1 MVANPTRPSNPLA
14 VLPPQ
19 SAPVARTEDA
29 AIMALERVVTMGDL
43 RDLTPVE
50 RVNYYLDL
58 CQSLGLNP
66 RSRPFDWILFKG
78 ENETEKLSLYPN
90 SSCMAQL
97 RNLHRIRVEIT
108 RREVV
113 GEMFVC
119 EARGTLPDGR
129 TDTASKYVPIG
140 GTRRDGSTYKLSG
153 AMLANAFMRAETGA
167 KRRLTLSIV
176 GLAGIPD
183 REEGGTARHVV
194 VDGTGQIIERP
205 TDAQRALAS
214 DPAAAA
220 VIGEPTYETTGSAS
234 AAPFHEAPHQRP
246 SAPQAE
252 PSEPQKRQTFA
263 CDAAEWRMRWDAV
276 VAGSTL
282 ATPEGA
288 AAFIT
293 AYTSGWR
300 RELRASDLDALLA
313 RLTDAQAEALCEAA
327 NVQVRAEYEADVVD
341 GEFSEAGE

>member
-19 SAPVARTEDA
+19 SAPIARTEDA

-66 RSRPFDWILFKG
+66 RSRPFDWILFKEG
-78 ENETEKLSLYPN
+78 RDGPEKLSLYPN

-113 GEMFVC
+113 GDLFVC

-129 TDTASKYVPIG
+129 TDTASKYVPITNYQG
-140 GTRRDGSTYKLSG
+140 ERLRGQQLGN
-153 AMLANAFMRAETGA
+153 AMMKAETGA

-263 CDAAEWRMRWDAV
+263 CDAAEWRQRWDAT

>member
-19 SAPVARTEDA
+19 SAPIARTEDA

-113 GEMFVC
+113 GDLFVC

-129 TDTASKYVPIG
+129 TDTASKYVPITNYQG
-140 GTRRDGSTYKLSG
+140 ERLRGQQLGN
-153 AMLANAFMRAETGA
+153 AMMKAETGA

-183 REEGGTARHVV
+183 REEGGTVRHVV
-194 VDGTGQIIERP
+194 VDGTGAIIERP

-300 RELRASDLDALLA
+300 RELRASDLDALLS

>member
-19 SAPVARTEDA
+19 SAPIARTEDA

-43 RDLTPVE
+43 RDLTPEE

-66 RSRPFDWILFKG
+66 RSRPFDWILFKEG
-78 ENETEKLSLYPN
+78 RDGPEKLSLYPN

-113 GEMFVC
+113 GDLFVC

-129 TDTASKYVPIG
+129 TDTASKYVPITNYQG
-140 GTRRDGSTYKLSG
+140 ERLRGQQLGN
-153 AMLANAFMRAETGA
+153 AMMKAETGA

-220 VIGEPTYETTGSAS
+220 VIGEPTYETTGNAA

-263 CDAAEWRMRWDAV
+263 CDAAEWRMRWDAT
-276 VAGSTL
+276 VAGSSL

-300 RELRASDLDALLA
+300 RELRATDLDALLA

-327 NVQVRAEYEADVVD
+327 NVQVVAEYEADVVD